1 MRVIDNVCA
10 IPTAIMVHA
19 EQVAEL
25 VGDDEGGGKTVLADE
40 DATSRGIANTG
51 DRGIARWPSNIL
63 SEPQSDELEAVFKPH
78 FLLK

>member
-1 MRVIDNVCA
+1 
-10 IPTAIMVHA
+10 MVYA
-19 EQVAEL
+19 EQVAKFM
-25 VGDDEGGGKTVLADE
+25 GDDECGRETVLADE